1 MRLLRWKS
9 RYLTGI
15 SEIDMRIRALV
26 DFLNETA
33 VEANR
38 VEHCQDLNDFFEQ
51 ITRLTEDMLIQLG
64 KSPDDV
70 VKTLEK
76 FETELDDMLESWLPL
91 AARGTPACNDCCMC
105 SLLESRASDWLGLV
119 FANRAQCDSGTDH
132 LPEKH

>member
-15 SEIDMRIRALV
+15 SEIDVRIRALV
-26 DFLNETA
+26 DLLNETA

-38 VEHCQDLNDFFEQ
+38 VEHCQDLNDFFEE

-64 KSPDDV
+64 KSPDEV
-70 VKTLEK
+70 VTILEK
-76 FETELDDMLESWLPL
+76 FETELDDMLESGLPL

-105 SLLESRASDWLGLV
+105 SLLEKRTRAWLGEA
-119 FANRAQCDSGTDH
+119 FENRAQCDSVPD
-132 LPEKH
+132 